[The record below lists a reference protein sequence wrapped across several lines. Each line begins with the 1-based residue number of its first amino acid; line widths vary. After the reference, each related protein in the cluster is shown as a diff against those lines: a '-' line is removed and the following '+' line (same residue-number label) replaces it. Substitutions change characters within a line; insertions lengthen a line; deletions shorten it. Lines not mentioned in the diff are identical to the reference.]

1 MKTLAGVG
9 ASSGVAIGPVV
20 LVPPRVEVPERQ
32 IDLERVAAELRRLD
46 TAVDTADAQ
55 LSTATDA
62 FVPDERT
69 GNFGFV
75 ELQRSLL
82 RFDLAGEAG
91 RVVREQHVGAEWAV
105 RVVVREMG
113 RLFAESSDAGTPAGL
128 DDFAAVADRLLR
140 VLLRLPERRLDATAL
155 RDGVAIAVELSPLD
169 VLQLKRAGVAG
180 IATERGGPTSHAAIV
195 ARDVGIPYV
204 FAVPGLLLSA
214 GPGAMI
220 CLDGKRGSMVVSPDA
235 LTLEQYQ
242 GRRERWRSRRLNVG
256 LATPGPICTVDGV
269 PVSLGANVDT
279 PEGVSAAVSMG
290 AENIG
295 LVRTE
300 LLYLDRDELPTEEQ
314 QYEDAVRILEAA
326 QGRTVTF
333 RTLDLGGDK
342 LPASVEFS
350 PGPNAALG
358 LRAVRFSLR
367 RRDIFRAQLRAL
379 LRAAALGPAR
389 IMFPM
394 VTGVNELRE
403 AVRFCRDVAVELDH
417 EGLARGA
424 SVPVGTMVETP
435 SAAVTADQLAAACD
449 FLSLGTND
457 LIQYAFAADRQNDDV
472 RYLYHPLHPGAL
484 RLMQYAITAAGRL
497 GKTVAVCGDVAGD
510 PSLTWVLLGLGIRE
524 LSMPAAQIDT
534 IRTVIRGT
542 SIEAAQHL
550 ADSALASR
558 SEIESEALVESA
570 MRARFPSGPEEDDAW
585 PATIAG
591 QPA

>member
-1 MKTLAGVG
+1 
-9 ASSGVAIGPVV
+9 
-20 LVPPRVEVPERQ
+20 
-32 IDLERVAAELRRLD
+32 
-46 TAVDTADAQ
+46 
-55 LSTATDA
+55 
-62 FVPDERT
+62 
-69 GNFGFV
+69 
-75 ELQRSLL
+75 
-82 RFDLAGEAG
+82 
-91 RVVREQHVGAEWAV
+91 
-105 RVVVREMG
+105 
-113 RLFAESSDAGTPAGL
+113 
-128 DDFAAVADRLLR
+128 
-140 VLLRLPERRLDATAL
+140 
-155 RDGVAIAVELSPLD
+155 
-169 VLQLKRAGVAG
+169 
-180 IATERGGPTSHAAIV
+180 
-195 ARDVGIPYV
+195 
-204 FAVPGLLLSA
+204 
-214 GPGAMI
+214 
-220 CLDGKRGSMVVSPDA
+220 MVVSPDA

-242 GRRERWRSRRLNVG
+242 GRRERLRNRRLNMG
-256 LATPGPICTVDGV
+256 LATPGPTCTVDGV
-269 PVSLGANVDT
+269 RVFLGANVDT

-342 LPASVEFS
+342 LPASVELS

-379 LRAAALGPAR
+379 LRAAAVGPAR

-403 AVRFCRDVAVELDH
+403 AVRFCHDIAVELDH

-484 RLMQYAITAAGRL
+484 RLMQYAVIAAGRL

-524 LSMPAAQIDT
+524 LSMPASQIDT
-534 IRTVIRGT
+534 IRAVIRGT

-550 ADSALASR
+550 TVSALAAD

-570 MRARFPSGPEEDDAW
+570 MRAVFPSGPEEDDAW
-585 PATIAG
+585 PAPVAG
-591 QPA
+591 RPA